1 MLGQPSLLKDR
12 LRDINKALCGGRV
25 CNRIPSQGESSEIA
39 RKTALLSLDEL
50 ALRLRVGLTETEAE
64 VISEAMAILESGM
77 EGQSQHAPLSAE
89 APKHRPF
96 WSRSSETDPYNSFIT
111 HCQIRERVDGPLSGR
126 SVSIK
131 DSISVAGIPMTL
143 GSRFMDGFVPSAD
156 ATVVERILLAGGTV
170 SGKSNMDPFC
180 RTGSGFGGISEYGR
194 CMNPYALDHL
204 AGSSSSGSAVSVAS
218 RATDMAIGSD
228 QGGSVR
234 IPAAWCG
241 VVGLKPTLG
250 LIPFTGAFGMELTLD
265 HLGPMA
271 RTVHDTALL
280 LSCIAGSDGMDPR
293 QPRNLEV
300 LDYVADLSG
309 GVHGLRIGVLNEGL
323 GAGTEPAVEQ
333 NFREAVRALARAG
346 AKVTE
351 VSLPWHSEPVA
362 LLPTLAW
369 IGCAMAIS
377 NLGAS
382 SLHDRFDEH
391 LTSSLAHFL
400 VERLDALPATVKLS
414 ILLTADL
421 KERAVRYFGQAQNA
435 RRRYRAL
442 YDEVFQTVDCLVMP
456 TLPIRAPKFVEPES
470 LDAALRSTLV
480 RRLFPQ
486 ASRNT
491 AASNISGHPAISVP
505 SGVVDGLPIGFM
517 VMGPYFSE
525 PLLLRV
531 AQQVES
537 ALGVDLPF
545 QAPPAVMAGATF
557 SGL

>member
-1 MLGQPSLLKDR
+1 MLGFEELAVR
-12 LRDINKALCGGRV
+12 LRA
-25 CNRIPSQGESSEIA
+25 
-39 RKTALLSLDEL
+39 
-50 ALRLRVGLTETEAE
+50 GLTEPEAR

-77 EGQSQHAPLSAE
+77 GAQPAFLSTGATTPRQSW
-89 APKHRPF
+89 PK
-96 WSRSSETDPYNSFIT
+96 SDDTDPYNCFIT
-111 HCQIRERVDGPLSGR
+111 QCHVRDRTDGLLSGK

-131 DSISVAGIPMTL
+131 DSISMAGIPMTL
-143 GSRFMDGFVPSAD
+143 GSRFMDGFVPSSD
-156 ATVVERILLAGGTV
+156 ATVVERVLLAGGTV
-170 SGKSNMDPFC
+170 AGKSNMDPFC

-194 CMNPYALDHL
+194 CLNPYAPDHL
-204 AGSSSSGSAVSVAS
+204 AGSSSSGSAVAVAS
-218 RATDMAIGSD
+218 RATDLAIGSD

-250 LIPFTGAFGMELTLD
+250 LVPFTGAFGMEMTLD

-280 LSCIAGSDGMDPR
+280 LSCIAGGDGMDPR
-293 QPRNLEV
+293 QPSDLQTP
-300 LDYVADLSG
+300 DYVADLSG
-309 GVHGLRIGVLNEGL
+309 GVRGLRIGVLAEGL
-323 GAGTEPAVEQ
+323 GSGTEPAVEH
-333 NFREAVRALARAG
+333 NFRQAVKVLARAG
-346 AKVTE
+346 ADVTE
-351 VSLPWHSEPVA
+351 VSLPWHPEPVA

-369 IGCAMAIS
+369 IGCALAVS

-382 SLHDRFDEH
+382 SPYDRFDEH
-391 LTSSLAHFL
+391 LAESLARFL
-400 VERLDALPATVKLS
+400 AERSDALPATVKLS

-421 KERAVRYFGQAQNA
+421 KERAALYFGRAQNA

-442 YDEVFQTVDCLVMP
+442 YDDAFRGVDCIVMP
-456 TLPIRAPKFVEPES
+456 TLPIRAPRFVEPES
-470 LDAALRSTLV
+470 YDAALRSTLV

-525 PLLLRV
+525 PLLLRI
-531 AQQVES
+531 ARQIES

-545 QAPPAVMAGATF
+545 EDPPAPLGRAT
-557 SGL
+557 SPAL